1 MRHRGVIFKSIMP
14 WKIKEKYRTLLD
26 SEEGYIL
33 KPPGGKTR
41 VALVYPNQY
50 HIGMSNLGFQIIYKL
65 FNEDPLI
72 ACERAFLPS
81 PDEIEHLEKRRAP
94 VFSLESQ
101 TPLNEFHVIAFSVT
115 FENDSLNVLKIL
127 KLSGIP
133 PRRQDRG
140 GYDFPL
146 ILAGGIVPSFNP
158 EPLSEFVDAFIIGEG
173 EEVLPELILALK
185 ELPQRDRHSFL
196 KHLSAI
202 KGVYV
207 PDGYHPVYDSAGR
220 FQRCSTAEGYPE
232 KIEKRYLENLD
243 AHPGSSVV
251 LTPNTEFG
259 NMFLVEVGRG
269 CSRRCSF
276 CVVGHLWRPF
286 RNRSP
291 EVILREAERGL
302 QFRKRIGLL
311 GSAVCD
317 HPQIHYIIKEINR
330 MGGEVSTSSLL
341 MDNID
346 EELVPLLLKGGR
358 KTLTLA
364 PEAGTERLRRLIH
377 KGVKDEKILE
387 AVGSLFEGGLL
398 NLRLYFQVGL
408 PTETTEDVE
417 AIPALAKRIK
427 HVMVSTAREK
437 GRLGDITLSISPFV
451 PKPGTPFQWE
461 AMDDVRSLEGKIKR
475 IKKVLSNVSNINII
489 HELPKYSYIQGLLAR
504 GDRKVGE
511 LLSKALDCGGDWMAA
526 LKEVNLSAD
535 FYVLRQRDR
544 GETFPWDHID
554 TGVPKDHLR
563 SIHKPPQET

>member
-1 MRHRGVIFKSIMP
+1 M
-14 WKIKEKYRTLLD
+14 
-26 SEEGYIL
+26 
-33 KPPGGKTR
+33 
-41 VALVYPNQY
+41 ALVYPNQY

-81 PDEIEHLEKRRAP
+81 PDEISHLEKRRAP

-133 PRRQDRG
+133 PRRQDRE
-140 GYDFPL
+140 GYNFPL

-173 EEVLPELILALK
+173 EEVVPELVLALK

-207 PDGYHPVYDSAGR
+207 PDGYRPVYDSAGR
-220 FQRCSTAEGYPE
+220 FQRCETAEGYPE
-232 KIEKRYLENLD
+232 KIEKRYIESLD
-243 AHPGSSVV
+243 GHPGSSVV
-251 LTPNTEFG
+251 LTPHTEFG

-387 AVGSLFEGGLL
+387 AVGSLFSGGLL

-408 PTETTEDVE
+408 PTEANEDVE

-427 HVMVSTAREK
+427 HVMVSTAKEK

-461 AMDDVRSLEGKIKR
+461 AMDDIRSLEGKIKR
-475 IKKVLSNVSNINII
+475 IKKALSNVSNINII

-526 LKEVNLSAD
+526 LKEVNLNPD

-544 GETFPWDHID
+544 EETFPWDHID
-554 TGVPKDHLR
+554 TGVPKEHLR
-563 SIHKPPQET
+563 SIHKPSQET